1 MTDNEKWYWLYS
13 TKGAGKMT
21 AAKLAEKFEDINE
34 LYDNIQNIKP
44 EGKRQEKAIEA
55 LIAAK
60 KSEAFRREF
69 EQFRRRGVRLLT
81 RQKGDL
87 PKSVLDVKSIQYL
100 YVMGSVACLDEP
112 CAAIVGSR
120 EPSLCGSQRTYEIA
134 RELAERGV
142 TVISGLARGI
152 DTCAHEGALSGKGK
166 TAAVLAGGVY
176 PVYPAKN
183 ELLYA
188 EILQSGGA
196 IVSENPPC
204 TYNYPQLFTARNAVI
219 SALSQAVAVM
229 EGGETSGARSTA
241 EAARKQGR
249 VVFALHGQRGE
260 YMSELPR
267 MLLEQGARPV
277 LRADDIIQSLRAGK
291 IEEDVRETIADMSS
305 AKKKKEEPKANE
317 ISPEERAVLAAFEGQ
332 AMTIDEIS
340 EKTGLDMVG
349 LMPILLTLELDG
361 RVTRLGTGY
370 TCCI

>member
-69 EQFRRRGVRLLT
+69 EQFRRRGVRLLK

-120 EPSLCGSQRTYEIA
+120 EPSLRGSQRTYEIA

-142 TVISGLARGI
+142 TVISGLARGL

-166 TAAVLAGGVY
+166 KAAC
-176 PVYPAKN
+176 PA
-183 ELLYA
+183 
-188 EILQSGGA
+188 
-196 IVSENPPC
+196 
-204 TYNYPQLFTARNAVI
+204 
-219 SALSQAVAVM
+219 
-229 EGGETSGARSTA
+229 
-241 EAARKQGR
+241 GR
-249 VVFALHGQRGE
+249 VCPECETKMALHG
-260 YMSELPR
+260 
-267 MLLEQGARPV
+267 
-277 LRADDIIQSLRAGK
+277 ADITSVGGTKGDRH
-291 IEEDVRETIADMSS
+291 
-305 AKKKKEEPKANE
+305 PKTHRQE
-317 ISPEERAVLAAFEGQ
+317 
-332 AMTIDEIS
+332 
-340 EKTGLDMVG
+340 
-349 LMPILLTLELDG
+349 
-361 RVTRLGTGY
+361 
-370 TCCI
+370 